1 MSEQPYD
8 RLTVDQ
14 IRAMAAIDQIQ
25 STAATCA
32 VDQAAEGPV
41 SPRKEG
47 AITQALRELS
57 TTVGNLEGEIAEL
70 ASRIDPILKPA
81 SEKLTSP
88 SQNEVSMPPKSPM
101 EITVGDI
108 LREVQAV
115 GRRLVALN
123 NRIDL

>member
-14 IRAMAAIDQIQ
+14 IQVK
-25 STAATCA
+25 AAT
-32 VDQAAEGPV
+32 EGPV
-41 SPRKEG
+41 SPRTEG
-47 AITQALRELS
+47 AIMQALRELR

-70 ASRIDPILKPA
+70 AGRIDPILKPA
-81 SEKLTSP
+81 FENPTSP
-88 SQNEVSMPPKSPM
+88 SQNEVPTPPKSSM

-108 LREVQAV
+108 RREVQAV

>member
-8 RLTVDQ
+8 RRILD
-14 IRAMAAIDQIQ
+14 RA
-25 STAATCA
+25 TAAACA

-47 AITQALRELS
+47 AIMQALRELR
-57 TTVGNLEGEIAEL
+57 TTAGHLEGEIAAL

-88 SQNEVSMPPKSPM
+88 SQNDVPMPPKSSM

-108 LREVQAV
+108 RREVQAV

-123 NRIDL
+123 DRIDL